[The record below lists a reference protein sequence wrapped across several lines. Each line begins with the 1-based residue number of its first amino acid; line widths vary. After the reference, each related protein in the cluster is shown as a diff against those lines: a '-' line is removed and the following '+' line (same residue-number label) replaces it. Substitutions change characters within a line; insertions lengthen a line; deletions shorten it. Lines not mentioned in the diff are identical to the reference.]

1 VIGAREDRVRTR
13 MRGALGLQP
22 LAENLSARLN
32 GRLELSVDL
41 LRSVEPRGKVL
52 DVGCSTGFLEELTAA
67 DPGFRVIGLEVDPVK
82 LAKARRFVPGA
93 EFHEGSVLALPF
105 AEASFDAATMFEVLE
120 HIPPN
125 SELQALREVCRT
137 LKPGAAF
144 ILSTP
149 FAHPL
154 SCLLDPAWY
163 VGHRHY
169 GRMQLGGL
177 LAEAGFEIDRCF
189 VYGAFWDIL
198 TTDLFYVFKFAF
210 GAEVPLH
217 DLLEAQRRREFVGE
231 RAVEGISNIFVT
243 AHKPS
248 QLTGVARP

>member
-1 VIGAREDRVRTR
+1 
-13 MRGALGLQP
+13 MF
-22 LAENLSARLN
+22 S
-32 GRLELSVDL
+32 S
-41 LRSVEPRGKVL
+41 
-52 DVGCSTGFLEELTAA
+52 
-67 DPGFRVIGLEVDPVK
+67 
-82 LAKARRFVPGA
+82 KASDSPGA
-93 EFHEGSVLALPF
+93 TRRRA
-105 AEASFDAATMFEVLE
+105 AASTVGGPSAPTAIARSASERDAYFQRGG
-120 HIPPN
+120 PSP
-125 SELQALREVCRT
+125 